1 MTSAYYSY
9 VKLIRK
15 FGLHILLIFI
25 VIIWMV
31 PIYTVITTAIKSK
44 YDFYQSVSLFS
55 LPSKIEWANFPKSF
69 NEGRLAMYMR
79 NGIIICVLK
88 VPLGIFIEALAA
100 FALARLR
107 IKNATGIFIIFLIGM
122 MLPMQAAL
130 VPINIIY
137 SRLHLLNTYFG
148 LFYVY
153 VGFGISLGILILRG
167 FFRTIPRE
175 IDDAALIDG
184 CNKWRLFWN
193 IILPISKAAVATLV
207 ITDFLSTWNEY
218 ILALVI
224 INDNNKKT
232 VPVGLMT
239 FMGEYGTDFTMLCAG
254 VLISIIPV
262 FIIYIVFQR
271 YFVEGVS
278 GAVKA

>member
-1 MTSAYYSY
+1 MSPAYYY
-9 VKLIRK
+9 LTKQARKL
-15 FGLHILLIFI
+15 GLHIILIII
-25 VIIWMV
+25 VIIWMI

-44 YDFYQSVSLFS
+44 ADFYGSVSLFS
-55 LPSKIEWANFPKSF
+55 FPKTIAWYNF
-69 NEGRLAMYMR
+69 RNAFIEGRLARYMF
-79 NGIIICVLK
+79 NDLFICIIK
-88 VPLGIFIEALAA
+88 VPIGIFVEALAA
-100 FALARLR
+100 FALARLK
-107 IKNATGIFIIFLIGM
+107 IKYSTGIFVFFLIGM

-137 SRLHLLNTYFG
+137 SHLHLLNTYFG
-148 LFYVY
+148 LFYAY
-153 VGFGISLGILILRG
+153 VGFGISLGVLILRG

-175 IDDAALIDG
+175 IDDAAVIDG

-193 IILPISKAAVATLV
+193 IILPISKPAIATLV

-218 ILALVI
+218 VLALVI
-224 INDNNKKT
+224 INANNKKT

-254 VLISIIPV
+254 VLISIVPV
-262 FIIYIVFQR
+262 FLVYIIFQR
-271 YFVEGVS
+271 HFVEGTT